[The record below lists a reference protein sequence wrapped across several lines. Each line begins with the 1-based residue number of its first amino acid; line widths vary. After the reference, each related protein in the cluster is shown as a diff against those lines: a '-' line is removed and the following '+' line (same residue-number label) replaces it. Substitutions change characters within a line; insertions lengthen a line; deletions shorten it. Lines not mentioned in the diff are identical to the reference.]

1 MPEEDDEALGKM
13 LGDRL
18 KDTKEDT
25 QENEP
30 AAGMNNTRAEPERT
44 EVDEVPAGPS
54 EAVQTTQVDEDE
66 GANTEATDKGT
77 VRSRSPFPLYVTPDV
92 KQAVQDRFEKFNA
105 QRTLNDEPQ
114 VEKHKHFM
122 EGLLQAGLDNPDL
135 EEYVLSEFDND

>member
-25 QENEP
+25 QEDKP
-30 AAGMNNTRAEPERT
+30 AEGMSNTRAEPERT
-44 EVDEVPAGPS
+44 KVDETPDGPS
-54 EAVQTTQVDEDE
+54 EAVQATQEDDDE
-66 GANTEATDKGT
+66 GDKTEAPDKGT

-122 EGLLQAGLDNPDL
+122 EGLLQAGLSHPDL
-135 EEYVLSEFDND
+135 EEYVLSEFDNE